1 MAGAVATV
9 GTVATSV
16 AGITGGAGAMMD
28 FLKRMLTMKCRSCS
42 ILIQNRTAVEL
53 KNVSWHEQ
61 CGRSSGDPSP
71 PSIPPG
77 VATKVDF
84 SRSFGLLG
92 CAGLLSYQYSEKE
105 RFVIAFRVPMV
116 QVRKKAKN
124 FFAIASMAEAK
135 DVNCDMY
142 KDMVYKWK
150 PVQQPNFVKGFAA
163 DGKPIQITTNGVKMR
178 CTMSRDNN
186 AGISFEICSAP

>member
-1 MAGAVATV
+1 M
-9 GTVATSV
+9 
-16 AGITGGAGAMMD
+16 ID
-28 FLKRMLTMKCRSCS
+28 FLRRMTSMRSRTCS
-42 ILIQNRTAVEL
+42 IQIQNRTAVEL
-53 KNVSWHEQ
+53 NNVSWHEH
-61 CGRSSGDPSP
+61 CGRSSGNPPP
-71 PSIPPG
+71 PSIQPNE
-77 VATKVDF
+77 TTRVDF
-84 SRSFGLLG
+84 SKSFGLLG
-92 CAGLLSYQYSEKE
+92 CAGLVSYQYSEKE

-135 DVNCDMY
+135 DMNCDMY

-150 PVQQPNFVKGFAA
+150 PVEQPNFGKGFAT

-186 AGISFEICSAP
+186 AGISFEIYSAGRSNLNRIHPE